1 MGHGGR
7 AMRRAIIML
16 ALVATPAL
24 AATVQQ
30 DFDAA
35 QALLDAGKAS
45 EARDAFTA
53 LLGRLAP
60 NSQGMAANLVRARL
74 GNALLATGDAE
85 AAEPL
90 LVTASTGFKGSD
102 ATSIEERGVA
112 LYDLG
117 RAREGQGKIDSAA
130 KAYAQV
136 LDAKLFPAN
145 GRSDIGLRAA
155 LARTLIWSNP
165 DEARRLLDGLLALPA
180 ESLGTTGDTRALL
193 QTLRGRVELNN
204 ANAGEARRWFSDAA
218 RAAGGAETRRVT
230 VADVRIR
237 GDLALANYK
246 LGKLDEVQKFIAYSG
261 AGSLSAEGLTLAADM
276 PLPACSPATSLAP
289 DAVAVVEFAIGS
301 DGRVSG
307 VTPIYASR
315 GSGIAT
321 PGVIDDGPEVQFPQA
336 VRRWVWNTA
345 AVAKLN
351 PFWRQSVRV
360 ELRCFTRAPDDNPVS
375 RSLARDTATW
385 AQSAGL
391 RPLPDLPAN
400 DAAALPVIR
409 AELARREAADGAQSL
424 QLVPALAAIAGND
437 AAPPKERAAARTR
450 RVDLLV
456 AAKAPPA
463 VVDLARINAIFGAV
477 EFSATRTG
485 IAQVQ
490 RDGVMPILAAQES
503 EGRGDS
509 RMAMFT
515 RLQLAE
521 AHDVL
526 KAPDK
531 AKALLETIVAA
542 PTSVLPEGDPIR
554 TAALLRL
561 SNIAAA
567 ARDSEGAARALA
579 ATGLSP
585 EQCALIDVKPQPINA
600 TIGSGAFPGEA
611 MRWGTGGYAKVGH
624 DITADGQTANVR
636 TIIAAP
642 PFVFGPPTEKAVARF
657 RYQPVFRPDNSI
669 GCSGNVQTVRFV
681 TPQ

>member
-1 MGHGGR
+1 
-7 AMRRAIIML
+7 MRHL
-16 ALVATPAL
+16 AFPLAALLAAAPAL
-24 AATVQQ
+24 AGTIQQ

-35 QALLDAGKAS
+35 QTLLDAGKAA

-53 LLGRLAP
+53 LLGRFAP
-60 NSQGMAANLVRARL
+60 NSQSMAANLVRARL
-74 GNALLATGDAE
+74 GNALLATSDAE
-85 AAEPL
+85 TAEPL

-102 ATSIEERGVA
+102 DTSIEERGVA

-117 RAREGQGKIDSAA
+117 RAREYQGKLDSAG
-130 KAYAQV
+130 KAFAQV
-136 LDAKLFPAN
+136 RDAKLFPADSA
-145 GRSDIGLRAA
+145 GDIGLRAA

-165 DEARRLLDGLLALPA
+165 DEARRLLDGLLALPP
-180 ESLGTTGDTRALL
+180 EKLGTSKDTRALV

-204 ANAGEARRWFSDAA
+204 GNPGEARRWLSEAA
-218 RAAGGAETRRVT
+218 RTAGGAETQRVSVT
-230 VADVRIR
+230 DVRIR

-246 LGKLDEVQKFIAYSG
+246 LGKMDEVQKFVAYSG

-307 VTPIYASR
+307 ATPIYASR

-321 PGVIDDGPEVQFPQA
+321 PGVIDDGPEVQFPAA

-360 ELRCFTRAPDDNPVS
+360 EVRCFTRGPKDNSVS
-375 RSLARDTATW
+375 LSFARDFGAW
-385 AQSAGL
+385 AQSAGV
-391 RPLPDLPAN
+391 RPMPSLPDN
-400 DAAALPVIR
+400 DATALPLVR
-409 AELARREAADGAQSL
+409 AELQRREAADGAQSV
-424 QLVPALAAIAGND
+424 QLVPVLTALGNND
-437 AAPPKERAAARTR
+437 AAPPRDRVAARAR
-450 RVDLLV
+450 RIDVMV
-456 AAKAPPA
+456 AAKAPA
-463 VVDLARINAIFGAV
+463 AIVDIARMGTIYDDHDGGRTLSDNA
-477 EFSATRTG
+477 RT
-485 IAQVQ
+485 Q
-490 RDGVMPILAAQES
+490 RDGASPILAAQLA

-509 RMAMFT
+509 RVAMWS
-515 RLQLAE
+515 RLELAE
-521 AHDVL
+521 AHDAL

-531 AKALLETIVAA
+531 AKPLLETIVAA
-542 PTSVLPEGDPIR
+542 PTNVLPEGDPIR

-561 SNIAAA
+561 ANIAAA
-567 ARDSEGAARALA
+567 ARDSAAAAQALA

-600 TIGSGAFPGEA
+600 SIGSSAFPGEA

-624 DITADGQTANVR
+624 DITADGHTTNVR

-657 RYQPVFRPDNSI
+657 RYQPVFRPDNSV
-669 GCSGNVQTVRFV
+669 GCSGNVQSVRYV
-681 TPQ
+681 MGN

>member
-1 MGHGGR
+1 
-7 AMRRAIIML
+7 MRHL
-16 ALVATPAL
+16 ALTLALLLASTPAR

-35 QALLDAGKAS
+35 QALLDAGKAT

-53 LLGRLAP
+53 LLGRFAP
-60 NSQGMAANLVRARL
+60 TSQGMAANLVRARL

-90 LVTASTGFKGSD
+90 LATASAGFKGSD
-102 ATSIEERGVA
+102 ATSIEERSVA
-112 LYDLG
+112 LFDLG
-117 RAREGQGKIDSAA
+117 RAREYQGKLDSAA
-130 KAYAQV
+130 KAYTQV
-136 LDAKLFPAN
+136 RDAKLFPADS
-145 GRSDIGLRAA
+145 RSDIGLRAA

-165 DEARRLLDGLLALPA
+165 EEARRLLDDLLTLPA
-180 ESLGTTGDTRALL
+180 ETLGSSKDTRALL

-204 ANAGEARRWFSDAA
+204 ANPGEARRWFSEAA
-218 RAAGGAETRRVT
+218 RAAGGAETRRVS

-246 LGKLDEVQKFIAYSG
+246 LGKMDEVQKFVAYSG

-289 DAVAVVEFAIGS
+289 DAVAVVEFAIGD

-315 GSGIAT
+315 GSAAAM

-345 AVAKLN
+345 AVAKLD

-360 ELRCFTRAPDDNPVS
+360 ELRCFTRGPRENPIS
-375 RSLARDTATW
+375 LSFARNFEAWARSTGMRAMP
-385 AQSAGL
+385 Q
-391 RPLPDLPAN
+391 LPDN
-400 DAAALPVIR
+400 DATALPLVR
-409 AELARREAADGAQSL
+409 AELLRREAADGAQSV
-424 QLVPALAAIAGND
+424 QLVPALTALGNND
-437 AAPPKERAAARTR
+437 AAPPKDRVAARAR
-450 RVDLLV
+450 RIDVMV
-456 AAKAPPA
+456 AASAPPD
-463 VVDLARINAIFGAV
+463 VVDIARMGTIYDDHDRG
-477 EFSATRTG
+477 RTPND
-485 IAQVQ
+485 IARTQ
-490 RDGVMPILAAQES
+490 RDGVSPILAAQLA

-509 RMAMFT
+509 RIAMWS
-515 RLQLAE
+515 RLELAE
-521 AHDVL
+521 AHDTL
-526 KAPDK
+526 KAPET
-531 AKALLETIVAA
+531 AKPLLEAIVAA
-542 PTSVLPEGDPIR
+542 PTTVLPEGDPIR

-561 SNIAAA
+561 ANIAAA
-567 ARDSEGAARALA
+567 ARDSDAAARALA

-600 TIGSGAFPGEA
+600 SIGSSAFPGEA

-624 DITADGQTANVR
+624 DITADGHTTNVR

-669 GCSGNVQTVRFV
+669 GCSGNVQSVRYV
-681 TPQ
+681 TGN